1 MTESNSPTLT
11 LLGTG
16 TPTPLVHRAGS
27 SYLVRFGDEYLLF
40 DCGPG
45 SVRRLLRKGV
55 SPAQI
60 TTLFL
65 THLHYDHCVDYGY
78 LVLNRWDQ
86 GAGQIPELAVFG
98 PPPTQQM
105 TDALF
110 GPGGAFDPDL
120 IARTEH
126 VGSHFIYEQR
136 GGVMPRPRP
145 VPQVTEVIDGAVI
158 ERPNWRVQVAEVIH
172 VQPQLTCLAY
182 RLEIGGYTIVF
193 GGDTAPIESLTQ
205 LAQGADVLLHMC
217 HFMNGVVTDPR
228 LTECCS
234 GHLDAA
240 RTAHDAGVQTLVLI
254 HLTEQMERPGI
265 RERILAEAAQ
275 IFAGTIIF
283 GEDLLDVPLEAVE
296 IEAIQ

>member
-1 MTESNSPTLT
+1 MREQMSATLT

-27 SYLVRFGDEYLLF
+27 SYLVTLDDEYLLF

-45 SVRRLLRKGV
+45 CVRRLLRKGI

-60 TTLFL
+60 TSLFL
-65 THLHYDHCVDYGY
+65 THLHYDHCVDYAY
-78 LVLNRWDQ
+78 LILGRWDQ
-86 GAGQIPELAVFG
+86 GAGQIPDLSVFG
-98 PPPTQQM
+98 PAPTQEM
-105 TDALF
+105 TNALF
-110 GPGGAFDPDL
+110 GSGGAFDPDL
-120 IARTEH
+120 TSRTEH
-126 VGSHFIYEQR
+126 PGSHFIYEQR
-136 GGVMPRPRP
+136 GGAMPRPRP
-145 VPQVTEVIDGAVI
+145 TPCVTEVTDGMVI
-158 ERPNWRVQVAEVIH
+158 ERPNWRIRVAEVIH

-182 RLEIGGYTIVF
+182 RLEISGRTIVF
-193 GGDTAPIESLTQ
+193 GGDTAPIERLTQ

-217 HFMNGVVTDPR
+217 HFINGVVTDPR

-240 RTAHDAGVQTLVLI
+240 RTACDAGVQTLVLV

-275 IFAGTIIF
+275 IFSGTIIW
-283 GEDLLDVPLEAVE
+283 GEDLLNVPLDAVQP
-296 IEAIQ
+296 EAIR